1 MANNFKIVWLYNPAD
16 GNKKIGSKIVDL
28 DYKLSDGE
36 TFVQPTDGLYEPIR
50 FDLAAQTW
58 TGATQQ
64 EWEAAHPDPAPTPTA
79 QQKAMAGVLKDLAS
93 VKQDGQ
99 SQDQLNANLMK
110 QVAQLSIADKAK
122 DKVNAQLL
130 KDVAG
135 LKIQLGN
142 LEDRV
147 EEAKARVSVPADQPA
162 QPSAVT
168 NPTQPTVAVGST
180 QPTQPKED

>member
-50 FDLAAQTW
+50 FDLAAKTW

-64 EWEAAHPDPAPTPTA
+64 EWEAAHPDQAPTPTA
-79 QQKAMAGVLKDLAS
+79 QQKAMASMLKGLAS

-99 SQDQLNANLMK
+99 SQDKLNTDMMK
-110 QVAQLSIADKAK
+110 QVAQLTIANNAK
-122 DKVNAQLL
+122 GKLTTQLT
-130 KDVAG
+130 KDIAA
-135 LKIQLGN
+135 LKIKVDGLSTQLS
-142 LEDRV
+142 
-147 EEAKARVSVPADQPA
+147 KAA
-162 QPSAVT
+162 QPTQA
-168 NPTQPTVAVGST
+168 PTQPTEVQAT
-180 QPTQPKED
+180 KPQTNREE